1 MHCCA
6 LTHSHKPHMSVK
18 CIYLD
23 QRLAIELFRR
33 RNSRSSSPP
42 DHRMCQPTS
51 STGAPSGRDSRPGKS
66 ATVED
71 GSLVNGEQ
79 TKEEEEEEEE
89 EKTQHD
95 DSNVRRDSVEEMEV
109 NQKRGNIYT
118 HITDIYSGTAVY

>member
-1 MHCCA
+1 MCTR
-6 LTHSHKPHMSVK
+6 THTPYMSAK

-51 STGAPSGRDSRPGKS
+51 STGAPSGRDSRPGMR

-79 TKEEEEEEEE
+79 TKEEEE

-109 NQKRGNIYT
+109 NQKRGNI
-118 HITDIYSGTAVY
+118 HS